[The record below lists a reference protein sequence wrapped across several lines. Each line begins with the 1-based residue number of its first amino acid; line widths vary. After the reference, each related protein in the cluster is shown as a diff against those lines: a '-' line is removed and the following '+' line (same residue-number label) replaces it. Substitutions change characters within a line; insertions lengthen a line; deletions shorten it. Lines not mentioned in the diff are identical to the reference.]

1 MLNLLMS
8 RKTIEAI
15 VAWEKDPESL
25 DENQVIIVREHFAK
39 LAQKN
44 IS

>member
-1 MLNLLMS
+1 MS
-8 RKTIEAI
+8 REKIEAI

-25 DENQVIIVREHFAK
+25 DTKQIEIVRAHFAE